1 MRGCSGSIQDV
12 DRARDE
18 NPVGLLGGA
27 FDPVHIGHIR
37 MALDCI
43 EALCLERVDFI
54 PAHTP
59 PHKTGSDVAPHH
71 RQAMLAHALK
81 PYPQLA
87 VNDMELRRGGV
98 SYTIDTLIELRRAQP
113 ERSFCFIL
121 GADAF
126 ASLPTWRR
134 WRELTDFAHLIII
147 GRRQHREFLWEQPL
161 QRYYTLRRSVSL
173 SALRKTYAVG
183 CIHTAASIVVPD
195 VSSSQVRAL
204 LNGKQDAEH
213 LLPPGVQDYIRE
225 HNLYS

>member
-1 MRGCSGSIQDV
+1 M
-12 DRARDE
+12 
-18 NPVGLLGGA
+18 LGGA

-37 MALDCI
+37 IALECI
-43 EALCLERVDFI
+43 EALGFERVEFV
-54 PAHTP
+54 PLNTP
-59 PHKTGSDVAPHH
+59 SHKTHPVAAADH
-71 RQAMLAHALK
+71 RQTMLARALE

-134 WRELTDFAHLIII
+134 WRELADYAHLVIINRKQQDEGHWDQQLPSHYI
-147 GRRQHREFLWEQPL
+147 ARGCNSL
-161 QRYYTLRRSVSL
+161 QSL
-173 SALRKTYAVG
+173 HTRPGG
-183 CIHTAASIVVPD
+183 CIHKAAVSVPD